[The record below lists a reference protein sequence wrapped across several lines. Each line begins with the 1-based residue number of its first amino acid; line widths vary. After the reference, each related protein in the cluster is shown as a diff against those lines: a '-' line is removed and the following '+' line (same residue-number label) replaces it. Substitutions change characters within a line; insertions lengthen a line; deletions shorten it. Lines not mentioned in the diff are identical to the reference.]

1 MYILIIL
8 LYYYNN
14 IIDKLGW
21 LFMEKR
27 KTRKISAEKLIKKKK
42 IARDKRTKKIIED
55 IRKEIDIDLD
65 KVYVLNSDSI
75 DNEQDYYCYN
85 NTNILKNELGIKD
98 REHLIQVE
106 KRVVMLK
113 MYILREKMR
122 NEFLEYDYSDDCKKI
137 FKFKKDNLESILTV
151 ERYMLIHKKMFDE
164 LYSFAGEFRTVN
176 ISKDTFVFAGH
187 MFIQEQSEN
196 IFKEMNTEF
205 INLLVANENILSRNK
220 INFKKKEI
228 NIKKKQLKQELARL
242 ITKYLA
248 DLNVLHPFREGNGRA
263 TREVFREIA
272 YIFGYLFTLKNIPT
286 EEFMNAM
293 KKSVYDNS
301 TLNEIVYRSLYER

>member
-1 MYILIIL
+1 M
-8 LYYYNN
+8 
-14 IIDKLGW
+14 DK
-21 LFMEKR
+21 K
-27 KTRKISAEKLIKKKK
+27 KTRKISAKKLIKKKK
-42 IARDKRTKKIIED
+42 IARHKRTKKIIED

-75 DNEQDYYCYN
+75 DNEQDYYCYT

-137 FKFKKDNLESILTV
+137 FKFKKDTLESILTV

-176 ISKDTFVFAGH
+176 MSKDTFVFAGH
-187 MFIQEQSEN
+187 MFIQEQAEN

-205 INLLVANENILSRNK
+205 IKLLVANENILSRNK

-242 ITKYLA
+242 LTKYLA

>member
-21 LFMEKR
+21 LFMEKK

-42 IARDKRTKKIIED
+42 IARHKRTKKIIED

-75 DNEQDYYCYN
+75 DNEQDYYCYT
-85 NTNILKNELGIKD
+85 NTNVLKNELGIKD

-137 FKFKKDNLESILTV
+137 FKFKKDTLESILTV

-187 MFIQEQSEN
+187 MFIQEQAYN

-205 INLLVANENILSRNK
+205 IKLLVANENILKRNK

>member
-1 MYILIIL
+1 
-8 LYYYNN
+8 
-14 IIDKLGW
+14 
-21 LFMEKR
+21 MEKR
-27 KTRKISAEKLIKKKK
+27 KTRKISAEKLIRKKK

-75 DNEQDYYCYN
+75 DNEQDYYCYT
-85 NTNILKNELGIKD
+85 NTNVLKNELGIKD

-137 FKFKKDNLESILTV
+137 FKFKKDNLEKLLNV
-151 ERYMLIHKKMFDE
+151 EQYMLIHKKMFDE

-176 ISKDTFVFAGH
+176 MSKDTFVFAGH
-187 MFIQEQSEN
+187 MFIQEQAYN
-196 IFKEMNTEF
+196 IFKEMNMQF
-205 INLLVANENILSRNK
+205 INLLLENEDVLSRNK

>member
-21 LFMEKR
+21 LFMEKK

-75 DNEQDYYCYN
+75 DNEQDYYCYT
-85 NTNILKNELGIKD
+85 NTNVLKNELGIKD

-122 NEFLEYDYSDDCKKI
+122 NEFLEYDYSDDCDKI
-137 FKFKKDNLESILTV
+137 FKFKKDNLEKLLNV
-151 ERYMLIHKKMFDE
+151 EQYMLIHKKMFDE

-176 ISKDTFVFAGH
+176 MSKDTFVFAGY
-187 MFIQEQSEN
+187 MFIQEQAYN

-205 INLLVANENILSRNK
+205 IKLLLANENILSRNK

-228 NIKKKQLKQELARL
+228 NSEKKQLKQELARL

>member
-21 LFMEKR
+21 LFMEKK
-27 KTRKISAEKLIKKKK
+27 KTRKISAKKLIKKKK
-42 IARDKRTKKIIED
+42 IARHKRTKKIIED

-75 DNEQDYYCYN
+75 DNEQDYYCYT
-85 NTNILKNELGIKD
+85 NTNVLKNELGIKD

-137 FKFKKDNLESILTV
+137 FKFKKDTLEKLLNV
-151 ERYMLIHKKMFDE
+151 EQYMLIHKKMFDE

-176 ISKDTFVFAGH
+176 MSKDTFVFAGH
-187 MFIQEQSEN
+187 MFIQEQAYN

-205 INLLVANENILSRNK
+205 INLLLANENILSRNK

>member
-1 MYILIIL
+1 
-8 LYYYNN
+8 
-14 IIDKLGW
+14 
-21 LFMEKR
+21 MEKK
-27 KTRKISAEKLIKKKK
+27 KTRKISAEKLIRKKK
-42 IARDKRTKKIIED
+42 IARQKRTKKIIED

-75 DNEQDYYCYN
+75 DNEQDYYCYT
-85 NTNILKNELGIKD
+85 NTNVLKNELGIKD
-98 REHLIQVE
+98 KEHLIQVE

-137 FKFKKDNLESILTV
+137 FKFKKDTLEKLLNV
-151 ERYMLIHKKMFDE
+151 EQYMLIHKKMFDE

-176 ISKDTFVFAGH
+176 MSKDTFVFAGH
-187 MFIQEQSEN
+187 MFIQEQAYN

-205 INLLVANENILSRNK
+205 IKLLVANENILSRNK

>member
-21 LFMEKR
+21 LFMEKK
-27 KTRKISAEKLIKKKK
+27 KTRKISAKKLIKKKK
-42 IARDKRTKKIIED
+42 IARHKRTKKIIED

-75 DNEQDYYCYN
+75 DNEQDYYCYT
-85 NTNILKNELGIKD
+85 NTNVLKNELGIKD

-137 FKFKKDNLESILTV
+137 FKFKKDTLEKLLNV

-176 ISKDTFVFAGH
+176 MSKDTFVFAGH
-187 MFIQEQSEN
+187 MFIQEQAYN

-205 INLLVANENILSRNK
+205 IKLLVANENILSRNK